1 MENIWSGPFIY
12 QFSQIHDGRG
22 RFVDVPHLLPGEA
35 EHLERLVGELQV
47 LVVVDG
53 LDLGLALGQSEDS
66 VSCRIDQSEGS
77 IHLRHVVVVVDV
89 VREQTFLL
97 QLRDGGLHQ
106 LVEDVVGS
114 LHLLLEGDPGLLQE
128 VGLDVAPGQLP
139 LDVEVD
145 PDELALH
152 SREDISNFPSSRK
165 LTNLDEL
172 SFLAVLALPKASRTG
187 LVWTI

>member
-1 MENIWSGPFIY
+1 M
-12 QFSQIHDGRG
+12 
-22 RFVDVPHLLPGEA
+22 
-35 EHLERLVGELQV
+35 GELQV
-47 LVVVDG
+47 FIIIDG
-53 LDLGLALGQSEDS
+53 LDLSLALG
-66 VSCRIDQSEGS
+66 
-77 IHLRHVVVVVDV
+77 HVVVVVDV

-114 LHLLLEGDPGLLQE
+114 LHLLLEGDPRLLQQ
-128 VGLDVAPGQLP
+128 VGLDIAPGQLP

-152 SREDISNFPSSRK
+152 SREDNSHFPSSRK
-165 LTNLDEL
+165 LTNLEEL
-172 SFLAVLALPKASRTG
+172 SFLAVFALPKASRTG